1 MGADRRRDI
10 EERMTTDA
18 KESESTA
25 LVIREPE
32 ATGSISAFASTANY
46 ETARRMAIALSN
58 STIVPEPYRGER
70 GIANCLIALELAGR
84 TGASV
89 MMVMQNLHV
98 IQGKPSWS
106 AAFLIASVNSC
117 GRFTPIRYEIEGEP
131 SAKGWRCRAY
141 ATDKATGDRLDGE
154 WITWEMVTAEGWLG
168 KTGSKWKTMPGQM
181 IRYRAASFWTRTYA
195 PEISLGMH
203 TSDEMDDI
211 TPRGEPTS
219 GAKALTEALAE
230 VVAVEESEAPAING
244 TDIPCPDC
252 DAKPFE
258 PHKSE
263 CPFA

>member
-1 MGADRRRDI
+1 
-10 EERMTTDA
+10 MTT
-18 KESESTA
+18 EVREQESTA
-25 LVIREPE
+25 LVVRELE

-58 STIVPEPYRGER
+58 STIVPEPYRGEK

-117 GRFTPIRYEIEGEP
+117 GRFTPLRYEIEGEP
-131 SAKGWRCRAY
+131 SKAGWRCRAY

-154 WITWEMVTAEGWLG
+154 WITWEMVAAEGWLSR
-168 KTGSKWKTMPGQM
+168 TGSKWKTMPGQM

-203 TSDEMDDI
+203 TTDEAEDFTVRSEPSVGARDLNAALQAVD
-211 TPRGEPTS
+211 GES
-219 GAKALTEALAE
+219 
-230 VVAVEESEAPAING
+230 SEATPAVNG
-244 TDIPCPDC
+244 ADKPCPEC
-252 DAKPFE
+252 AAKPFE
-258 PHKSE
+258 KHAE
-263 CPFA
+263 TCAYA